1 MTLLL
6 GHLVYLTLVGLLY
19 VTWAYTHTTATGGQE
34 EETKQEDGDSWR
46 LDRFLCFIQQLDNG
60 RWWQALTS
68 IRFCT
73 LYMTPWS
80 IYFVHG

>member
-60 RWWQALTS
+60 RLELAS
-68 IRFCT
+68 CI
-73 LYMTPWS
+73 
-80 IYFVHG
+80 